1 MSRLKAEIV
10 EFLGE
15 TQLLAGW
22 PREDLETLA
31 HAMSVRPLEPEETL
45 FEERQPGDAMYLLL
59 EGRLSAWRGEEE
71 VGDLLE
77 GDHLGEGALVRPGPR
92 RVTVRGADPSSI
104 ADAYARLGD
113 WDEAFEWLERTLE
126 EAPESL
132 LYIKVSPTADLVRDD
147 PRFKR
152 LLERIGLGD

>member
-92 RVTVRGADPSSI
+92 RVTVRGADPSTVAALSVE
-104 ADAYARLGD
+104 AFVELGESHPDLHARLIRALLRETTSKMAEIEGFLD
-113 WDEAFEWLERTLE
+113 R
-126 EAPESL
+126 PEN
-132 LYIKVSPTADLVRDD
+132 IR
-147 PRFKR
+147 
-152 LLERIGLGD
+152 

>member
-71 VGDLLE
+71 VGDLRE
-77 GDHLGEGALVRPGPR
+77 GDHFGEGALVRPGPR
-92 RVTVRGADPSSI
+92 RVTVRGADPSTVAALSVE
-104 ADAYARLGD
+104 AFVQLGESQPELHARLLRALLRETTSKMADIEGFLD
-113 WDEAFEWLERTLE
+113 R
-126 EAPESL
+126 PEN
-132 LYIKVSPTADLVRDD
+132 IR
-147 PRFKR
+147 
-152 LLERIGLGD
+152 